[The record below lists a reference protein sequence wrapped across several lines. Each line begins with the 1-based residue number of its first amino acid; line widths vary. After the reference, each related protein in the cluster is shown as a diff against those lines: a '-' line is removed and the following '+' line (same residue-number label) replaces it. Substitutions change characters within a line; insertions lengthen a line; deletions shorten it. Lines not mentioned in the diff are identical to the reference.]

1 MAGKEALRPPDIRS
15 DRVGTRSM
23 GVEGPELDTGD
34 PEGKEKKERTG
45 TSPVVQWIRLL
56 PSNAGG
62 LVLTFDWV
70 TEVPYVARGQKLKTK
85 IENTRRVK
93 VYKPHQHT

>member
-34 PEGKEKKERTG
+34 PKGKEKKETG
-45 TSPVVQWIRLL
+45 TSPVVQGIRLCL
-56 PSNAGG
+56 PMQG
-62 LVLTFDWV
+62 TWF
-70 TEVPYVARGQKLKTK
+70 
-85 IENTRRVK
+85 
-93 VYKPHQHT
+93 

>member
-1 MAGKEALRPPDIRS
+1 MAGKEALMPPDIRS

-34 PEGKEKKERTG
+34 QEGKEKKQNRDFPSG
-45 TSPVVQWIRLL
+45 PVDKTL

-62 LVLTFDWV
+62 LVSISDWA
-70 TEVPYVARGQKLKTK
+70 TKVPYVARGQKSKT
-85 IENTRRVK
+85 ETEETRSVK
-93 VYKPHQHT
+93 DHKPHLHT